1 MRPIVPER
9 LDLPER
15 SCSFVD
21 AAKYMPAPMA
31 EAFEDPSVVEK
42 TNPPKPPRARI
53 HCNNFIGLLERY
65 DDIDM
70 LDFAIAESLPP
81 DQVAGQFL
89 YAKSEDVNRLI

>member
-1 MRPIVPER
+1 
-9 LDLPER
+9 
-15 SCSFVD
+15 
-21 AAKYMPAPMA
+21 MPAPMA

-81 DQVAGQFL
+81 DQVAEQFL
-89 YAKSEDVNRLI
+89 YAKSEDVDRLI